1 MKTIYSILYVTLN
14 TTLNERISIGV
25 LMSNGFEHKFKYSQ
39 EKLNAFKS
47 IINNEK
53 FHVVKN
59 YLKSI
64 ENEFLYNNDNS
75 NRLFEN
81 KDFKGN
87 WVSEGYLSY
96 LSRYSNNIIQFSSPK
111 VIDVELN
118 SDNFRRVFEKYIFK
132 YSEEIQEIV
141 SLDIHHKVKQN
152 LFPKIENKVNLEL
165 SLTSNDF
172 ENLFAPIE
180 IDFIGIN
187 GIPVAGQTFDF
198 EKKHYYLENDV
209 TRFVSLTK
217 AIELEGINR
226 GKYYVLGREPQKNID
241 KNHLLWEHI
250 RDSDF
255 LEFVDVDEI
264 GIVEEYIKEHNVRPY
279 FVDKD

>member
-1 MKTIYSILYVTLN
+1 
-14 TTLNERISIGV
+14 
-25 LMSNGFEHKFKYSQ
+25 
-39 EKLNAFKS
+39 
-47 IINNEK
+47 
-53 FHVVKN
+53 
-59 YLKSI
+59 
-64 ENEFLYNNDNS
+64 
-75 NRLFEN
+75 
-81 KDFKGN
+81 
-87 WVSEGYLSY
+87 
-96 LSRYSNNIIQFSSPK
+96 
-111 VIDVELN
+111 
-118 SDNFRRVFEKYIFK
+118 
-132 YSEEIQEIV
+132 
-141 SLDIHHKVKQN
+141 VKQN

-165 SLTSNDF
+165 SLTSDDF